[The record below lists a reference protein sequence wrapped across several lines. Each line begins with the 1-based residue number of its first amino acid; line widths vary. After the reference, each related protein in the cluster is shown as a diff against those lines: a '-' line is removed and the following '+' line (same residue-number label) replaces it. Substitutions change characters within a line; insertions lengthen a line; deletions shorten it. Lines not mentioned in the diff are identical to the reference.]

1 MVWWQFNREVAAGA
15 DFCRGGS
22 VPLAE
27 QMIDLQQWLD
37 NIGLGQYADLFA
49 KNDIDHEVLQ
59 ELDEQDLASLGV
71 SFGHRKKLLK
81 ATAEYRCATP
91 GASQRLDE
99 VRRIVDAAGVKPE
112 RRHLTVLFCDI
123 VGSTALSARLD
134 PEDLRDILHGFQSC
148 CGDAIRR
155 YEGHIAR
162 FMGDGVLAY
171 FGFPTAHEDD
181 AERAVNAAL
190 RMVECVS
197 VSASA
202 MPAAHRIEIRIGI
215 ARPVWWWSGISLE
228 RARRVN
234 SPSSAKRRTWR
245 HRCNNSPSRTR
256 YWSLRRLGVCLVVC
270 SSSRI
275 SATTASKGS
284 TSRFASVGF

>member
-22 VPLAE
+22 VPLAA

-59 ELDEQDLASLGV
+59 ELDEQDLPSLGV

-215 ARPVWWWSGISLE
+215 ATGLVVVGDLIGEGPTREFAIVGEAPNLAASLQQL
-228 RARRVN
+228 AKPNQILV
-234 SPSSAKRRTWR
+234 SPQT
-245 HRCNNSPSRTR
+245 
-256 YWSLRRLGVCLVVC
+256 RRLLGSLFELEDIGDH
-270 SSSRI
+270 RI
-275 SATTASKGS
+275 KGLDH
-284 TSRFASVGF
+284 RFASVGF